1 MFDFNAKTIMPSMG
15 FRWNNNA
22 HPYRGLFIK
31 NDVPLH
37 GTPKNHLTTSP
48 GDSKAEVRTEY
59 INN

>member
-1 MFDFNAKTIMPSMG
+1 MG